1 MAVTIN
7 KRGTSII
14 EINDSTK
21 DEPHFLNFYD
31 ICIHS
36 SADKMVISQK
46 GVVHQNSERIV
57 VDYNDV
63 TTPSGT
69 TSGDDLTRTVCEL
82 F

>member
-1 MAVTIN
+1 MAITIN

-21 DEPHFLNFYD
+21 AEPYFLNFYD
-31 ICIHS
+31 IALHS
-36 SADKMVISQK
+36 AGDLMVISQK
-46 GVVHQNSERIV
+46 GVILDGDDEIV

-63 TTPSGT
+63 TTPAGT